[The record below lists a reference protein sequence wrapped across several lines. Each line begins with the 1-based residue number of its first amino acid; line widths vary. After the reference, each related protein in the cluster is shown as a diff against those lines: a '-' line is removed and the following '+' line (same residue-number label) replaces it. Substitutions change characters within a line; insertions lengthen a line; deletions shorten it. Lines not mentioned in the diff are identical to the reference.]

1 MTSLQPSAIADPS
14 VAPRPKPRL
23 QPISPAEGFMT
34 DTKDKA
40 TAGGSLALQIH
51 GIEKQFGRF
60 PALAGVSLDARD
72 GEFLA
77 LLGPSGSGKTTL
89 LRVLAGLEV
98 PDTGSVRF
106 KGEDLLATPVR
117 QRGIG
122 MVFQHYALFRHMTA
136 AQNIAFG
143 LNAKPRGERPSSQ
156 EIARRVEE
164 LLALVQLEG
173 LGGRFPAQLSGGQKQ
188 RIALARALATQPKLL
203 LLDEPFGALDAK
215 VRRELRR
222 WLRIIH
228 EQTGLTT
235 IFVTHDQEEALD
247 LADRV
252 AVLRNGKLEQVGAPE
267 DLYHNPASPFVFE
280 FLGDTIQIDCEVRD
294 GAALFNG
301 AAAPLS
307 DPTVPNGA
315 NVAHLR
321 PDDFAVALGEGAGL
335 RASVR
340 DVFRAGP
347 FVRLLCSAQNAAT
360 DFEVRLSHAEL
371 EKLGLSTEVRLI
383 PQRARVW
390 RDVQ

>member
-1 MTSLQPSAIADPS
+1 MTSSQPSAIADPTVAARPRSRLHS
-14 VAPRPKPRL
+14 V
-23 QPISPAEGFMT
+23 SPAEGFMT
-34 DTKDKA
+34 QSSKDAA
-40 TAGGSLALQIH
+40 TDDSQALQIL

-98 PDTGSVRF
+98 PDAGSVRF
-106 KGEDLLATPVR
+106 RGEDLLAKPVR

-143 LNAKPRGERPSSQ
+143 LKAKPRAERPDSK

-188 RIALARALATQPKLL
+188 RIALARALTTQPKLL

-267 DLYHNPASPFVFE
+267 DLYHNPANPFVFE
-280 FLGDTIQIDCEVRD
+280 FLGDTIKLNCHVRN
-294 GAALFNG
+294 GAALFGG
-301 AAAPLS
+301 AVAPLNDAS
-307 DPTVPNGA
+307 VPDGA
-315 NVAHLR
+315 HVAHLR
-321 PDDFAVALGEGAGL
+321 PDDFAVALDDGPGL

-347 FVRLLCSAQNAAT
+347 FARLLCSLENVET
-360 DFEVRLSHAEL
+360 DFEVRVSHAEL
-371 EKLGLSTEVRLI
+371 ERLGTSTRVRLI
-383 PQRARVW
+383 PQRARLW
-390 RDVQ
+390 RDVH

>member
-1 MTSLQPSAIADPS
+1 MTSLQPNAIANSASARRFSP
-14 VAPRPKPRL
+14 PRPTL
-23 QPISPAEGFMT
+23 LSTDDFMT
-34 DTKDKA
+34 ESNIDA
-40 TAGGSLALQIH
+40 AAGESQALQIQ

-143 LNAKPRGERPSSQ
+143 LKAKPRKDRPDDK
-156 EIARRVEE
+156 EIKRRVDE
-164 LLALVQLEG
+164 LLALVQLDG
-173 LGGRFPAQLSGGQKQ
+173 LGGRYPAQLSGGQKQ

-252 AVLRNGKLEQVGAPE
+252 AVLRAGKLDQVGTPE
-267 DLYHNPASPFVFE
+267 QLYHKPANPFVFE
-280 FLGDTIQIDCEVRD
+280 FLGDTIKLPSLVKNGVADVA
-294 GAALFNG
+294 GAAVL
-301 AAAPLS
+301 AADVQDGPS
-307 DPTVPNGA
+307 
-315 NVAHLR
+315 VAYLR
-321 PDDFAVALGEGAGL
+321 PDGFTVEAGQGPGL
-335 RASVR
+335 RAKIRS
-340 DVFRAGP
+340 VFRAGP
-347 FVRLLCSAQNAAT
+347 EARLDCAVEGAE
-360 DFEVRLSHAEL
+360 DFEVSLSHEAL
-371 EKLGLSTEVRLI
+371 DKLSVQDGVRLV
-383 PQRARVW
+383 PKTARFW
-390 RDVQ
+390 AA

>member
-1 MTSLQPSAIADPS
+1 MSQPKFD
-14 VAPRPKPRL
+14 AP
-23 QPISPAEGFMT
+23 
-34 DTKDKA
+34 
-40 TAGGSLALQIH
+40 AGESQALQIH

-72 GEFLA
+72 GEVLA

-106 KGEDLLATPVR
+106 KGENLLATPVR

-143 LNAKPRGERPSSQ
+143 LKAKARKERPDEK
-156 EIARRVEE
+156 EIKRRVDE
-164 LLALVQLEG
+164 LLALVQLDG
-173 LGGRFPAQLSGGQKQ
+173 LGGRYPAQLSGGQKQ
-188 RIALARALATQPKLL
+188 RIALARALAPQPKLL

-252 AVLRNGKLEQVGAPE
+252 AVLRAGKLDQVGTPE
-267 DLYHNPASPFVFE
+267 ELYHKPANPFVFE
-280 FLGDTIQIDCEVRD
+280 FLGDTIKLPSVVKNGVADVADAAIAASGVQD
-294 GAALFNG
+294 G
-301 AAAPLS
+301 PS
-307 DPTVPNGA
+307 
-315 NVAHLR
+315 VAYLR
-321 PDDFAVALGEGAGL
+321 PDGFAVETGQGPGL
-335 RASVR
+335 RAKIR
-340 DVFRAGP
+340 AVFRAGP
-347 FVRLLCSAQNAAT
+347 EARLDCAVEGAE
-360 DFEVRLSHAEL
+360 DFEVSLSHDAL
-371 EKLGLSTEVRLI
+371 DKLNLQDGVRLV
-383 PQRARVW
+383 PKTARFW
-390 RDVQ
+390 PLEA

>member
-1 MTSLQPSAIADPS
+1 MTNLQPSAIADPHKT
-14 VAPRPKPRL
+14 RGQYPRL
-23 QPISPAEGFMT
+23 QTNLPAEGFMSQS
-34 DTKDKA
+34 KFEI
-40 TAGGSLALQIH
+40 TAGESQALQIH

-143 LNAKPRGERPSSQ
+143 LKAKPRKERPDDK
-156 EIARRVEE
+156 EIKRRVDE
-164 LLALVQLEG
+164 LLALVQLDG
-173 LGGRFPAQLSGGQKQ
+173 LGGRYPAQLSGGQKQ

-252 AVLRNGKLEQVGAPE
+252 AVLRAGKLDQVGTPE
-267 DLYHNPASPFVFE
+267 ELYHKPANPFVFE
-280 FLGDTIQIDCEVRD
+280 FLGDTIKLPAIVKNGLAEVA
-294 GAALFNG
+294 GAAIT
-301 AAAPLS
+301 APEVQEGPS
-307 DPTVPNGA
+307 
-315 NVAHLR
+315 VAYLR
-321 PDDFAVALGEGAGL
+321 PDGFAVETGQGPGL
-335 RASVR
+335 HAKIRA
-340 DVFRAGP
+340 VFRAGP
-347 FVRLLCSAQNAAT
+347 EARLDCAVEGAD
-360 DFEVRLSHAEL
+360 DFEVSLSHGAL
-371 EKLGLSTEVRLI
+371 DKLNLQHGVRLV
-383 PQRARVW
+383 PKTARFW
-390 RDVQ
+390 SAEA